1 MKLKK
6 MVLAIFSLALGYKI
20 ISSIMCHLN
29 TVAMINNY
37 FPGAYKCISDIKK
50 GRKDWERQI
59 HHSALKHRR
68 YIKVE
73 KK

>member
-6 MVLAIFSLALGYKI
+6 MVLIIFSFAFGYKVI
-20 ISSIMCHLN
+20 NSIKCYLD
-29 TVAMINNY
+29 TVAMINGN
-37 FPGAYKCISDIKK
+37 FPRAYQCISDIKK
-50 GRKDWERQI
+50 GRKDWVHQMQLQNWK
-59 HHSALKHRR
+59 SQK

>member
-50 GRKDWERQI
+50 GRKDWVHQMQRQNWK
-59 HHSALKHRR
+59 SQK

>member
-6 MVLAIFSLALGYKI
+6 MVLIIFSFAFGYKVI
-20 ISSIMCHLN
+20 NSIKCYLD
-29 TVAMINNY
+29 TVAMINGN
-37 FPGAYKCISDIKK
+37 FPRAYQCISDIKK